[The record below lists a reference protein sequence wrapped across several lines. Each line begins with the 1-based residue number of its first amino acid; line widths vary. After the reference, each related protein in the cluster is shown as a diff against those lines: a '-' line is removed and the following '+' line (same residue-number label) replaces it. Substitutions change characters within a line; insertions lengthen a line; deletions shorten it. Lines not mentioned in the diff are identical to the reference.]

1 MPGGHGPMS
10 ARLWTDSRHC
20 AELNGM
26 TQKAIVTAGTG
37 GLGFE
42 VARQL
47 ARLDHDVVIVGRDP
61 ERGVAAARTIGG
73 RFVQA
78 DLSVLAEVR
87 ALGERLAAAGPWQL
101 LVNNVGGM
109 WSERWETAEGIEASF
124 AVNHLSPLVLTEA
137 LLDSLRAGRP
147 SRIVD
152 VTSSSIQAALTLGTP
167 SYAEVEPGEYYGMA
181 VSGRA
186 KLAHLA
192 YNRELAERL
201 RGSGIAVF
209 AADPGAAATPNA
221 AEMTPEILP
230 PALRPMWE
238 QILEGVQRPASEAAR
253 SIVFAATD
261 PSLDT
266 GLVIGP
272 DRTPSEDLTAALT
285 DELVAAARDLTERV
299 LKQ

>member
-1 MPGGHGPMS
+1 MPARHGPMF
-10 ARLWTDSRHC
+10 AGLWTDSRQS

-26 TQKAIVTAGTG
+26 TQKAIVTAGTR

-47 ARLDHDVVIVGRDP
+47 ARRDHDVTIIGRDP
-61 ERGVAAARTIGG
+61 EHGEAAARTIGG

-87 ALGERLAAAGPWQL
+87 ALGELLAAAGPWQL

-109 WSERWETAEGIEASF
+109 WSKRWETADGLEASF

-137 LLDSLRAGRP
+137 LLDSLRAGAP

-152 VTSSSIQAALTLGTP
+152 VTSSSIQAALLAGTP
-167 SYAEVEPGEYYGMA
+167 SYAEVEPSEYYGMA

-192 YNRELAERL
+192 YNRELAQRL
-201 RGSGIAVF
+201 RGSGISVR
-209 AADPGAAATPNA
+209 AADPGPAATPNA

-230 PALRPMWE
+230 PALRPQWA
-238 QILEGVQRPASEAAR
+238 QIQEAVRRPVAEAAR
-253 SIVFAATD
+253 SIVCAATD
-261 PSLDT
+261 PSLPSGTVLDAE
-266 GLVIGP
+266 GK
-272 DRTPSEDLTAALT
+272 PSEELTGALT
-285 DELVAAARDLTERV
+285 DDLVAAARDLTERV
-299 LKQ
+299 LTQ

>member
-1 MPGGHGPMS
+1 
-10 ARLWTDSRHC
+10 
-20 AELNGM
+20 M
-26 TQKAIVTAGTG
+26 TQKAIVTAGTR

-61 ERGVAAARTIGG
+61 EHGAAAARAIGG

-87 ALGERLAAAGPWQL
+87 ALGERLAAEGPWQL

-109 WSERWETAEGIEASF
+109 WSKRWETADGIEASF
-124 AVNHLSPLVLTEA
+124 ALNHLSPLVLTEA
-137 LLDSLRAGRP
+137 LLDSLRAGAP

-181 VSGRA
+181 ASGRA

-201 RGSGIAVF
+201 RGSGVAVH
-209 AADPGAAATPNA
+209 AADPGPAATPNA

-230 PALRPMWE
+230 PALRPQWE
-238 QILEGVQRPASEAAR
+238 QIRQAVRRPVAEAAR
-253 SIVFAATD
+253 SVVLAATE
-261 PSLDT
+261 PSLASGVVLDPE
-266 GLVIGP
+266 GK
-272 DRTPSEDLTAALT
+272 PSEELTGALT
-285 DELVAAARDLTERV
+285 DDLVAAAGDLTERV